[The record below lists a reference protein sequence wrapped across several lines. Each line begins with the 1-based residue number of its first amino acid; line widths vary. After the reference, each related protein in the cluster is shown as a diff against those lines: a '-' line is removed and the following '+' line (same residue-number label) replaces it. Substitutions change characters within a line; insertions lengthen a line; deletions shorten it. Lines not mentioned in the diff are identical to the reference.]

1 MDIFRIPGDY
11 NYSQQILLD
20 AYHKQMRFA
29 HVDVS
34 FNLRESGDSFVS
46 LKYPFKVIYQLL
58 MVLVGI
64 KPMKVFG
71 LTGLLFLF
79 LAIMI
84 SFFQIYNFFLGL
96 PTNTENSNL
105 VIVLIFLYS

>member
-1 MDIFRIPGDY
+1 
-11 NYSQQILLD
+11 
-20 AYHKQMRFA
+20 
-29 HVDVS
+29 
-34 FNLRESGDSFVS
+34 
-46 LKYPFKVIYQLL
+46 

-96 PTNTENSNL
+96 STKPIENSNL
-105 VIVLIFLYS
+105 VIVLIFLGVQLISFGILAQLIIEKK